1 MNAREA
7 AISIRR
13 FRLPWRARVAESERC
28 CVAGCQDDPLI
39 LVARTES
46 RRILMCTPHAQQWV
60 ASGACRQSS
69 FQDTATSLATL
80 TSWAATAHSH

>member
-7 AISIRR
+7 TISIRR

-28 CVAGCQDDPLI
+28 CVSGCHADPLI

-46 RRILMCTPHAQQWV
+46 QRVLMCTSHAQEWV
-60 ASGACRQSS
+60 ASGACYQSS

-80 TSWAATAHSH
+80 TSWAAAAL